1 MFLVP
6 GSVSVA
12 QLQPPPGPHALH
24 HPTATPVAH
33 AIALGFAG
41 ADGGA
46 HITPTLKIGLL
57 DTSSGSWCYQ
67 LGNGV
72 LLTRRQGRKQWTNSG
87 LKGELAA
94 QLRHDR
100 AMSRPQ
106 EMRSAGMGPCFGILW
121 G

>member
-1 MFLVP
+1 MLLVP
-6 GSVSVA
+6 GSVSAA

-33 AIALGFAG
+33 PIAVGFA
-41 ADGGA
+41 GA
-46 HITPTLKIGLL
+46 HITPALKIGLL
-57 DTSSGSWCYQ
+57 DPSSGSWCYQ

-87 LKGELAA
+87 LKGELAS
-94 QLRHDR
+94 QLMHDK

-106 EMRSAGMGPCFGILW
+106 EMRSAGMGPRFGILW